1 MSLLTATYSIAMRRA
16 LVLNATFE
24 PLCVVPVIRALV
36 LVLDDKAEMVRPSI
50 DVVRSEHHV
59 FEAPAVVRLERY
71 VHVPRRRHTPSRR
84 VIFVRDEHV
93 CQYCGRRADSLDHIV
108 PRSRGGRF
116 GWDNLVAACR
126 RCNGRKR
133 DRLPNE
139 AGMSLRREPV
149 RPSEIDWFR
158 AQAGRVPDEWLEFLT
173 VAASA

>member
-1 MSLLTATYSIAMRRA
+1 VGLPSSPYAGAMRRA

-24 PLCVVPVIRALV
+24 PLCVVSAIRALV
-36 LVLDDKAEMVRPSI
+36 LVLDGKAEMVRPGS
-50 DVVRSEHHV
+50 DVVRSEHHI
-59 FEAPAVVRLERY
+59 FDAPAVVRLERY

-84 VIFVRDEHV
+84 VIFVRDDHV

-133 DRLPNE
+133 DRLPTE
-139 AGMSLRREPV
+139 AGMALRRQPAK
-149 RPSEIDWFR
+149 PSEIDWFR
-158 AQAGRVPDEWLEFLT
+158 AQAGRVPDEWLEFLA
-173 VAASA
+173 VAVSA